1 MIIIKTSVN
10 APLKKAWEY
19 WTQPQHIINWNFA
32 SDDWHCPKA
41 ENNLNIGKEF
51 SYTMATKNGEMSFDF
66 QGIYTNINEFTLI
79 EYEISDG
86 RKVIISFK
94 EIENN
99 VEITESF
106 EPENI
111 HPEEL
116 QQQGWQAI
124 LDNFKK
130 YVESK

>member
-1 MIIIKTSVN
+1 MIIVKTSVN

>member
-1 MIIIKTSVN
+1 MIIVKTSVK
-10 APLKKAWEY
+10 ASQKKAWEY
-19 WTQPQHIINWNFA
+19 WTQPQHITNWNFA

-51 SYTMATKNGEMSFDF
+51 SYTMAAKNGEMSFDF

-94 EIENN
+94 EIENE